1 MIERLSRLV
10 QLNSK
15 KASQVRKA
23 GLPALLAGKNM
34 SLPIVIVNP
43 ESAGGGTRD
52 AWPGIASELS
62 THFGSFTPKFT
73 TEAGDGIEIA
83 ANAARKGVKLIFA
96 FGGGG
101 ANFLGGKGVFFVV
114 GGKGVG
120 VIPRR
125 NG

>member
-62 THFGSFTPKFT
+62 THAGSFTPKFT
-73 TEAGDGIEIA
+73 TQAGEGIEIA
-83 ANAARKGVKLIFA
+83 ANAARKGVRLIIA
-96 FGGGG
+96 CR
-101 ANFLGGKGVFFVV
+101 
-114 GGKGVG
+114 GVG
-120 VIPRR
+120 TTSEGAKGALSGGSENAVGCLPR
-125 NG
+125 